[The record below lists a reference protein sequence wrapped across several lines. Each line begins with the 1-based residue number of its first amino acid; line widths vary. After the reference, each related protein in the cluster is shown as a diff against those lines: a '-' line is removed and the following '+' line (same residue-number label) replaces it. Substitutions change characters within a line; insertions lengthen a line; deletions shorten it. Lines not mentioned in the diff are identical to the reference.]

1 MWSEEI
7 AQAQELFD
15 LWQLSGSNSFQLVC
29 SGLYTFLIDL
39 ESQVSYLWQAE
50 CRFRQV
56 DFQSMLSKLNE
67 QLMQNLH
74 LLFMIVGMNQQIV
87 DVGQD
92 IGERVDDNFQEF
104 LKWSGC
110 SN

>member
-1 MWSEEI
+1 
-7 AQAQELFD
+7 
-15 LWQLSGSNSFQLVC
+15 
-29 SGLYTFLIDL
+29 
-39 ESQVSYLWQAE
+39 
-50 CRFRQV
+50 
-56 DFQSMLSKLNE
+56 MLSKLNE